1 MHTCF
6 QIHGDLQFNNVIYVN
21 NDCLKLVD
29 FEHIELAP
37 IEKEIYSIFRMADD
51 PHSFI
56 NRDNNVMI
64 DPEAFHSIKSIISQ
78 LVPDIYNSKY
88 FDYNLFLFEYLNSM
102 RWIATYPKHDKYR
115 NVLFN
120 KSKKFMR

>member
-29 FEHIELAP
+29 FEHIEFAP
-37 IEKEIYSIFRMADD
+37 IEKEIYSIFRMADA
-51 PHSFI
+51 PYSFI
-56 NRDNNVMI
+56 NKDNKVII
-64 DPEAFHSIKSIISQ
+64 DSMAFQSIKSIICQ
-78 LVPDIYNSKY
+78 LVPDVYNNKY

-102 RWIATYPKHDKYR
+102 RWIAKYPKHDKYR

-120 KSKKFMR
+120 KSKKFIG